1 MQERINRPSNRNAN
15 LPRVGLSCYILT
27 QLEVVKMLSLIYNI
41 ILYNIYKYKIYDVD
55 KIYLCMSKIYNMSK
69 MIKER

>member
-1 MQERINRPSNRNAN
+1 MQERIYRPSNRNAS
-15 LPRVGLSCYILT
+15 LPRVGLSCHILT

-41 ILYNIYKYKIYDVD
+41 ILYNIYNIYKYMIYDVN

-69 MIKER
+69 M

>member
-1 MQERINRPSNRNAN
+1 MQSRICGPSNRNAS
-15 LPRVGLSCYILT
+15 LPRVGLSCHILT

-41 ILYNIYKYKIYDVD
+41 ILYNIYKYSIYDVD